1 MRCSHLSLFA
11 VLAAA
16 SLARADEGMWLF
28 NKPPTAAIKAKY
40 GFELTEEWLL
50 RARGATLKVGGGG
63 SGAFVSADGLVLTN
77 HHVAQEFILKLSTKE
92 KDLVKNGFLARTLA
106 QELKCPD
113 LEVEQLVSIEDVT
126 ARVNAAVTVGMD
138 PTAAAA
144 ARRKVSAEIEK
155 ENSEKTGLK
164 CEVVTL
170 YQGGAYH
177 LYRSKRYND
186 VRLVFAPEAGSAA
199 FGGDPDN
206 FEYPRYCLD
215 VSLLRVYDNGQPLKP
230 EHYLRWSKEG
240 PVEGEVSFVAGYPGR
255 SSRLLTMAEL
265 DYQRNVSFPA
275 ANARLKRQ
283 EVLLLA
289 WGSRSAENQR
299 KAKDYLLNVQN
310 TRKVRDGNLAAL
322 YDPGFYESRMKAE
335 TEFKA
340 RIAKD
345 YPEATEARAAF
356 DRIAEAQAALSK
368 AAPRYRWLE
377 LGHAFSSDVF
387 LIARRLLR
395 AADERTKP
403 NGERLREYAD
413 ARKAA
418 LERQI
423 FTEEPLHEDFQTV
436 LLADSL
442 LAWSEA
448 VGTNDPLVRQV
459 LAGKSPRVR
468 AGELIKTTKLRDLA
482 VRKAL
487 YEGGKAAV
495 DAAKDP
501 LIEVARIVDAEAR
514 ELRRI
519 AEWVEEVKRQCQGIL
534 AKARFALDG
543 ANTYPD
549 ATSSLRLSYG
559 TMKGYEQDGASIPS
573 FTTVQGL
580 FDRAA
585 EQSNREPF
593 ELPASWGKA
602 KARLNLK
609 TPFNFVSTHDIIGG
623 SSGSPVINRAGEFT
637 GIIFDGNIQSLISDY
652 AYDERQSRAVSV
664 HSGVIIEA
672 LEKVY
677 GANEIVKELRE
688 GKVTLAGTR

>member
-1 MRCSHLSLFA
+1 MC
-11 VLAAA
+11 
-16 SLARADEGMWLF
+16 
-28 NKPPTAAIKAKY
+28 I
-40 GFELTEEWLL
+40 
-50 RARGATLKVGGGG
+50 
-63 SGAFVSADGLVLTN
+63 
-77 HHVAQEFILKLSTKE
+77 
-92 KDLVKNGFLARTLA
+92 
-106 QELKCPD
+106 
-113 LEVEQLVSIEDVT
+113 
-126 ARVNAAVTVGMD
+126 
-138 PTAAAA
+138 
-144 ARRKVSAEIEK
+144 
-155 ENSEKTGLK
+155 
-164 CEVVTL
+164 
-170 YQGGAYH
+170 
-177 LYRSKRYND
+177 
-186 VRLVFAPEAGSAA
+186 
-199 FGGDPDN
+199 
-206 FEYPRYCLD
+206 
-215 VSLLRVYDNGQPLKP
+215 
-230 EHYLRWSKEG
+230 
-240 PVEGEVSFVAGYPGR
+240 
-255 SSRLLTMAEL
+255 
-265 DYQRNVSFPA
+265 
-275 ANARLKRQ
+275 
-283 EVLLLA
+283 
-289 WGSRSAENQR
+289 
-299 KAKDYLLNVQN
+299 
-310 TRKVRDGNLAAL
+310 RD
-322 YDPGFYESRMKAE
+322 R
-335 TEFKA
+335 
-340 RIAKD
+340 
-345 YPEATEARAAF
+345 
-356 DRIAEAQAALSK
+356 
-368 AAPRYRWLE
+368 
-377 LGHAFSSDVF
+377 
-387 LIARRLLR
+387 
-395 AADERTKP
+395 
-403 NGERLREYAD
+403 YAD

-448 VGTNDPLVRQV
+448 VGTNDPLVKQV

-559 TMKGYEQDGASIPS
+559 TMKGYEQDGASIPA

-602 KARLNLK
+602 KAKLNLK

-664 HSGVIIEA
+664 HSAVIIEA

-677 GANEIVKELRE
+677 GASEIVKELRE

>member
-1 MRCSHLSLFA
+1 MRRTFLSL
-11 VLAAA
+11 LALLAFTAA
-16 SLARADEGMWLF
+16 LPADEGMWLF
-28 NKPPTAAIKAKY
+28 NRPPTATIKAKY
-40 GFELTEEWLL
+40 GFELTDEWL
-50 RARGATLKVGGGG
+50 ARVQGSALKVGGGG
-63 SGAFVSADGLVLTN
+63 SGSFVSADGLVLTN

-92 KDLVKNGFLARTLA
+92 KDLVKGGFLARTPA

-113 LEVEQLVSIEDVT
+113 LEIEQLVSIEDVT
-126 ARVNAAVTVGMD
+126 ARVNAAVTPGMD

-144 ARRKVSAEIEK
+144 ARRKVSADIEK

-164 CEVVTL
+164 CEVITL

-177 LYRSKRYND
+177 LYRAKRYTD
-186 VRLVFAPEAGSAA
+186 VRLVFAPEAGAAA

-215 VSLLRVYDNGQPLKP
+215 ISLLRVYENGQPAKP

-240 PVEGEVSFVAGYPGR
+240 PVEGDVSFVAGYPGR
-255 SSRLLTMAEL
+255 SSRLITMAEL

-275 ANARLKRQ
+275 GNARLKRL

-299 KAKDYLLNVQN
+299 RAKDFLQTVQN

-322 YDPGFYESRMKAE
+322 YDPTFYELRAKAE

-340 RIAKD
+340 RIARE

-356 DRIAEAQAALSK
+356 DRIAEAQATMAK

-377 LGHAFSSDVF
+377 LGHAFTADVF
-387 LIARRLLR
+387 FIARRLLR
-395 AADERTKP
+395 AGEERTKP

-423 FTEEPLHEDFQTV
+423 FTEQPLHEDLETV

-448 VGTNDPLVRQV
+448 VGTNDPLVKQV

-514 ELRRI
+514 ELRRV
-519 AEWVEEVKRQCQGIL
+519 AEWVEEVKRQSQGIL

-549 ATSSLRLSYG
+549 ATSTLRLSYG
-559 TMKGYEQDGASIPS
+559 VMKGYEQDGTPIPS
-573 FTTVQGL
+573 FTVAQGL
-580 FDRAA
+580 FDRAT
-585 EQSNREPF
+585 EQNNREPF
-593 ELPASWGKA
+593 ELPASWARAKA
-602 KARLNLK
+602 KLNLK
-609 TPFNFVSTHDIIGG
+609 TPYNFVSTHDIIGG
-623 SSGSPVINRAGEFT
+623 SSGSPVVNRSGEFT
-637 GIIFDGNIQSLISDY
+637 GIVFDGNIQSLISDF
-652 AYDERQSRAVSV
+652 AYDDRQSRTVSV
-664 HSGVIIEA
+664 HSSIILEA
-672 LEKVY
+672 LDKVY
-677 GANEIVKELRE
+677 GAPELVKELKESKR
-688 GKVTLAGTR
+688 